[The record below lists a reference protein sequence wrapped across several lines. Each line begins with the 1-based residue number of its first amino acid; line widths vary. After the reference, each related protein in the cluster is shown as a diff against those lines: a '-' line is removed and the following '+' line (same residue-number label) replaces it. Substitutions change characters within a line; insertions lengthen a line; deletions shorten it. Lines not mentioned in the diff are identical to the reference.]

1 MSYCDKVIDLL
12 NRSYSPFHV
21 VRNLKELLLEKGYEE
36 LEEKDPYLLKEG
48 GSYFVTRNDSAL
60 IAFSVPKNPRSSAF
74 RISASHTDSP
84 TFKIKPNPVVSYKNL
99 ISLNVEPYGGL
110 MHAPWLDRPLSF
122 GGRVY
127 YLDSEGRTQ
136 CELVAVDED
145 LLVIP
150 NLCIHFNREMNNGL
164 KYNPAKELIP
174 LAGIGKD
181 FNFQEYL
188 ISKMKGDVKEILSF
202 DLFLYNRDK
211 ARRVGLHQEFLSSPK
226 LDDLSSTYSVLLGF
240 LEAKPEYFNVYCAFD
255 NEEVGSLTKQGAYG
269 SFLRDTLKRI
279 EKALDLPLEEMIAR
293 SLLISVDNAHANHP
307 NYPEISD
314 KTTNVLMNEGIVI
327 KYNANQTYTS
337 DAKSAALLKSIATGS
352 SVKFQDF
359 TNRSDLRGGSTLGN
373 LSNNQISINSVDI
386 GIAQLAMH
394 SCNELCGVEDVE
406 MMAKLAQAFFSSK
419 IQVE

>member
-48 GSYFVTRNDSAL
+48 ESYFVTRNDSAL

-99 ISLNVEPYGGL
+99 ISLNVEPYGVL

-150 NLCIHFNREMNNGL
+150 NLCIHFNREKKQYHLTVFSIFDPALSSRNDETTEYFYIRNN
-164 KYNPAKELIP
+164 P
-174 LAGIGKD
+174 
-181 FNFQEYL
+181 
-188 ISKMKGDVKEILSF
+188 ILSF
-202 DLFLYNRDK
+202 FDRCISLFQRVFLKKKNATTFKNLLYRYRYFLGVKKALEEQDFDLVILENHCSEFLCLKTKKLQQKYEGKVVFHSHNVP
-211 ARRVGLHQEFLSSPK
+211 AHYRRVIRWMSCLKTIYSVSQALSSLWERALAESLPHVSFRVLRNGIDTSLFAPK
-226 LDDLSSTYSVLLGF
+226 T
-240 LEAKPEYFNVYCAFD
+240 E
-255 NEEVGSLTKQGAYG
+255 
-269 SFLRDTLKRI
+269 
-279 EKALDLPLEEMIAR
+279 
-293 SLLISVDNAHANHP
+293 
-307 NYPEISD
+307 SD
-314 KTTNVLMNEGIVI
+314 I
-327 KYNANQTYTS
+327 
-337 DAKSAALLKSIATGS
+337 
-352 SVKFQDF
+352 
-359 TNRSDLRGGSTLGN
+359 
-373 LSNNQISINSVDI
+373 
-386 GIAQLAMH
+386 
-394 SCNELCGVEDVE
+394 
-406 MMAKLAQAFFSSK
+406 LAQAKSRFHDENEGDFFSH
-419 IQVE
+419 

>member
-36 LEEKDPYLLKEG
+36 LKEKVPYLLKEG
-48 GSYFVTRNDSAL
+48 GRYFVTRNDSAL
-60 IAFSVPKNPRSSAF
+60 IAFSIPENPRLSSF

-84 TFKIKPNPVVSYKNL
+84 TFKIKPNPVVTYKNL

-174 LAGIGKD
+174 LAGIGKN

-211 ARRVGLHQEFLSSPK
+211 AKRVGLHQEFLSSPK

-406 MMAKLAQAFFSSK
+406 TMGRLAQTFFSSK